1 MEGLGEALIMIKL
14 LNTLKGDK
22 GIWSFVAL
30 LAMFSFMP
38 VFSASSNL
46 AYMNHGTGNTLGY
59 LLKHAVHIIFG
70 FFILYQIQKVPY
82 HYFRSISRIA
92 LPIVWILLTYTLF
105 FGVEQGSATRW
116 IQVPF
121 VGISFQTS
129 ALAFIVLMV
138 YVARYL
144 SKTQTEPLTFKSSF
158 IDLWIPV
165 GITLMLILP
174 NNFSTAALIFSM
186 VLMLTFVGN
195 YPFKFITIVIGGGI
209 ALFTLFIITAKV
221 VEKTNPDNTPKI
233 FGRVKTWENRV
244 GNFFSNNNEISDDDY
259 QIEKAKTAIASGGVY
274 GLGPGKSVQKN
285 FLPQSSS
292 DFIFAIIVEEYGLI
306 GGFGVLLLY
315 LLLFFR
321 FIIAAH
327 KANSPFGRL
336 LVVGLGFPIIF
347 QALINMGVA
356 VQLLPVTGQTLP
368 LVSSGGSSIWMTCIA
383 IGIIISVTK
392 KEEEIA
398 QELDEREQ
406 RKIALDKLIDK
417 QLEEDA
423 TENDVLDEENEDYS
437 ITDSARNPMKA
448 VKNK

>member
-1 MEGLGEALIMIKL
+1 MKRLINS
-14 LNTLKGDK
+14 LNGDK
-22 GIWSFVAL
+22 GIWSFMAL
-30 LAMFSFMP
+30 LALFSFMP

-46 AYMNHGTGNTLGY
+46 AYMHHGSGNTLSY
-59 LLKHAVHIIFG
+59 LMKHAIHIVFG
-70 FFILYQIQKVPY
+70 FFILYNVQKVPY
-82 HYFRSISRIA
+82 HYFRGISRIA
-92 LPIVWILLTYTLF
+92 LPVVWLLLAYTLF
-105 FGVEQGSATRW
+105 FGIEQGSATRW

-129 ALAFIVLMV
+129 ALASIVLMV

-144 SKTQTEPLTFKSSF
+144 SKVQAEPLTFKSSL
-158 IDLWIPV
+158 IDLWLPV
-165 GITLMLILP
+165 GITLALILP
-174 NNFSTAALIFSM
+174 NNFSTAALIFMM

-195 YPFKFITIVIGGGI
+195 YPLRYIGTILLTGVM
-209 ALFTLFIITAKV
+209 AFTLFVATAKV
-221 VEKTNPDNTPKI
+221 VSKTSPD
-233 FGRVKTWENRV
+233 RVPSVFARVQTWENRV
-244 GNFFSNNNEISDDDY
+244 KNFMDNTTDSSDEDY

-292 DFIFAIIVEEYGLI
+292 DFIFAIIVEEYGMI
-306 GGFGVLLLY
+306 GGLGVLALY

-321 FIIAAH
+321 FIVAAH
-327 KANSPFGRL
+327 KANSPFGKL

-368 LVSSGGSSIWMTCIA
+368 LISSGGSSIWMTCIS

-398 QELDEREQ
+398 QELAEKEQ
-406 RKIALDKLIDK
+406 RNIALQKLIDK
-417 QLEEDA
+417 QMQE
-423 TENDVLDEENEDYS
+423 DEEEQNRINDDEGYS
-437 ITDSARNPMKA
+437 ITEASLDNPLSA
-448 VKNK
+448 VKDRY